1 MPVLSPT
8 PENLTEAARHLIS
21 GGLVGIPTETVYG
34 LAADATNGK
43 AVAQI
48 YELKGRPAFNPLIV
62 HVADVAAAEKLAI
75 FDERAHF
82 LAKRLWP
89 GALTLVLPRRP
100 DCFVAS
106 LATAGLDTIAIR
118 IPDHGVTLDLLRLVG
133 RPLAAPS
140 ANRSGHLSPSLPG
153 HVALEFGNQLGIILD
168 GGPCRVGLES
178 TVLDL
183 TGPHAVILRPGGIT
197 RETIEASIGP
207 VSAANPH
214 TDEGPKSPGMLASH
228 YAPNL
233 PLRLDWT
240 FPAEKEALLAFG
252 PLVPE
257 GFETVL
263 NLSETGDLHEAA
275 SNLFAFLHALD
286 TPLHSGIA
294 VMPVPNQGLGIAIND
309 RLKRAATPEA

>member
-1 MPVLSPT
+1 MPILSPT
-8 PENLTEAARHLIS
+8 PENITEAARHLIS
-21 GGLVGIPTETVYG
+21 GGLVGMPTETVYG
-34 LAADATNGK
+34 LAADATNGR

-48 YELKGRPAFNPLIV
+48 YELKGRPAFNPLII
-62 HVADVAAAEKLAI
+62 HVADVAAAEKLAVL
-75 FDERAHF
+75 DERAQF
-82 LAKRLWP
+82 LARRLWP
-89 GALTLVLPRRP
+89 GALTLVLPRRA
-100 DCFVAS
+100 DSFIS
-106 LATAGLDTIAIR
+106 GLATAGLDTIAIR
-118 IPDHGVTLDLLRLVG
+118 IPDHGVALDLLRTVN

-140 ANRSGHLSPSLPG
+140 ANLSGHLSPSLPG

-183 TGPHAVILRPGGIT
+183 TGPLATILRPGGIT

-214 TDEGPKSPGMLASH
+214 IPESPKSPGMLASH
-228 YAPNL
+228 YAPSL

-240 FPAEKEALLAFG
+240 HPGEKEALLAFG
-252 PLVPE
+252 PLIPE
-257 GFETVL
+257 GFATVL

-275 SNLFAFLHALD
+275 ANLFAYLHALD
-286 TPLHSGIA
+286 TPEHSGIA

-309 RLKRAATPEA
+309 RLKRAATPAS